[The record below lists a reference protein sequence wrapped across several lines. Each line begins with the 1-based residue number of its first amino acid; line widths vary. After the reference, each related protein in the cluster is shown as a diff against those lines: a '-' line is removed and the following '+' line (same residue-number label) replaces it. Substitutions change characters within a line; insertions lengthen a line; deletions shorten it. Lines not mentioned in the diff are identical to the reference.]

1 MAKPEFTVMGHCR
14 ECNQDVPLGEN
25 SWLPEHQNEEG
36 ERCKNSKYSP
46 ESTFYVLET
55 LADAKRMAKKIRS
68 DIHVCLRWSAKGRHS
83 LACGDGKDCAEER
96 ARWANALAQFVDALP
111 DE

>member
-14 ECNQDVPLGEN
+14 VCNQDLPLGEN

-55 LADAKRMAKKIRS
+55 LADAKRMAKRIRE
-68 DIHVCLRWSAKGRHS
+68 DVHTCLKNKSRMHS
-83 LACGDGKDCAEER
+83 MACGDGDYCAAVR
-96 ARWANALAQFVDALP
+96 AQRADALARFVETLP